1 MLGTLLNSL
10 FRSFAHFTHSL
21 FHSLNYWLVKSEPDA
36 YGWHHFTE
44 QGRAVWDGVRN
55 YQARNNLRTMK
66 LGDQVLF
73 YHSNAKPG
81 RSAVAVVG
89 LATVVAEAYP
99 DPTALIEPTGAI
111 TKPTDWVVVEL
122 EPVMAL
128 ERPVSLARIK
138 AEPLL
143 ANLSL
148 IRQSRLSVMPVRAD
162 EFELILKMGQE
173 RNDEL

>member
-1 MLGTLLNSL
+1 MSERAKVCWERYLFHSFALFL
-10 FRSFAHFTHSL
+10 FRPFTLSL

-36 YGWHHFTE
+36 YGWHHFIE

-55 YQARNNLRTMK
+55 YQARNNLKTMK

-73 YHSNAKPG
+73 YHSVTKP
-81 RSAVAVVG
+81 AVVG
-89 LATVVAEAYP
+89 LATVVTEGYP
-99 DPTALIEPTGAI
+99 DPTAASEPASKGA
-111 TKPTDWVVVEL
+111 KPSGWVVVEL

-128 ERPVSLARIK
+128 DKPVSLARIK

-173 RNDEL
+173 